1 MSTSTRNLILDL
13 IRATEAAALNAAQW
27 VGRGEKIAGDGA
39 AVEAT
44 RKGMTLQRSGVTSVV
59 VGSVE

>member
-13 IRATEAAALNAAQW
+13 IRATEATALNAAQW
-27 VGRGEKIAGDGA
+27 VGYGEKIAGDGA

-59 VGSVE
+59 VGSVG